1 MMIDLLLEQ
10 GLDRN
15 NLNLYTMTLVQKT
28 KRVLF
33 YLTAVMFV
41 LFAFVFES
49 IVDNGL
55 TQGTIWYIS
64 TYFTVGLSTA
74 VSLWGCTKKEFK
86 EITGIDF
93 FSEK

>member
-1 MMIDLLLEQ
+1 
-10 GLDRN
+10 
-15 NLNLYTMTLVQKT
+15 MTLVQKT

-41 LFAFVFES
+41 LFAFVFEG

-55 TQGTIWYIS
+55 TQGAIWYIS
-64 TYFTVGLSTA
+64 TLVTVALSTA
-74 VSLWGCTKKEFK
+74 VSFWGCTKEEFEK
-86 EITGIDF
+86 ITGIDF

>member
-1 MMIDLLLEQ
+1 MTREQ
-10 GLDRN
+10 L
-15 NLNLYTMTLVQKT
+15 T

-33 YLTAVMFV
+33 YLTVVMFV

-55 TQGTIWYIS
+55 TQGAIWYIS
-64 TYFTVGLSTA
+64 TYFTVALST
-74 VSLWGCTKKEFK
+74 VISLWGCTKKEFK

>member
-1 MMIDLLLEQ
+1 
-10 GLDRN
+10 
-15 NLNLYTMTLVQKT
+15 MTLVQKT

-33 YLTAVMFV
+33 YLTVVMTV

-55 TQGTIWYIS
+55 TQGAIWYIS
-64 TYFTVGLSTA
+64 TYFTVGLSTV
-74 VSLWGCTKKEFK
+74 VSFWGCTKEEFK

>member
-1 MMIDLLLEQ
+1 MIDLLLEQ

-15 NLNLYTMTLVQKT
+15 NLNLYTMTREQLI

-33 YLTAVMFV
+33 YLTVFFFV
-41 LFAFVFES
+41 LSPFVFENV
-49 IVDNGL
+49 VDNGL
-55 TQGTIWYIS
+55 TQGA
-64 TYFTVGLSTA
+64 TVYYSILITFVFA
-74 VSLWGCTKKEFK
+74 TVVSFWGCTKKEFE

>member
-1 MMIDLLLEQ
+1 
-10 GLDRN
+10 
-15 NLNLYTMTLVQKT
+15 MTLVQKT

-33 YLTAVMFV
+33 YLTVVMFV

-55 TQGTIWYIS
+55 TQGAIWYIS
-64 TYFTVGLSTA
+64 TYFTVTLST
-74 VSLWGCTKKEFK
+74 VISFWGCTKEEFEK
-86 EITGIDF
+86 ITGIDF

>member
-1 MMIDLLLEQ
+1 MTREQ
-10 GLDRN
+10 L
-15 NLNLYTMTLVQKT
+15 T

-33 YLTAVMFV
+33 YLTVVMFV

-55 TQGTIWYIS
+55 TQGAIVYYSILITFI
-64 TYFTVGLSTA
+64 FATV
-74 VSLWGCTKKEFK
+74 VSFWGCTKKEFE

>member
-1 MMIDLLLEQ
+1 
-10 GLDRN
+10 
-15 NLNLYTMTLVQKT
+15 MTLVQKT

-33 YLTAVMFV
+33 YLTVVMFV

-55 TQGTIWYIS
+55 TPGAIWYIS
-64 TYFTVGLSTA
+64 TFFTVALST
-74 VSLWGCTKKEFK
+74 VISFLGCTKKEFE